1 MGDTG
6 GNSMTEDVNAAFNS
20 GDMTWVMVAACMV
33 WLMVP
38 GIGIFYAGLARKKH
52 AITLVWEGFAVMAL
66 VSFEW
71 FFWGYS
77 FVFSHEA
84 GDIFGKLDNF
94 SLMKVLAAPSVGS
107 SSVPDIVFAFF
118 QGQFA
123 CVFGILV
130 LGGAHERARL
140 GPLLLYTFLI
150 QVLVYNFVAE
160 WTWNPKGWLS
170 QLGALDY
177 AGGGPVHLAS
187 GSSALAY
194 ALVCGRRKDPAS
206 ANTTPQYK
214 PGSMLLVALGTL
226 FLWFGWFGFNGGSAG
241 NATIRAWYSIF
252 NTNLAASV
260 GALVWML
267 MDYVKVR
274 KWSMVGICSGAVAG
288 LVGITPAA
296 GFVPVYTAVAIGAIT
311 AAAANLGGYVKYW
324 IRIDDGLDV
333 FSIHG
338 IGGAVG
344 SICTS
349 LFAADYIARLDGS
362 TEIPGGWMSHHY
374 VQLPYQ
380 LAAIGSIFGWAFTV
394 SALILLLM
402 QYTPFVNR
410 YLHIRMS
417 EEDELRGSDMAQ
429 LAEYGMLYEI
439 KSHAGN
445 QEGLFAMGTHD
456 PNSPMD
462 DTYNYR
468 EASSDHSTPPT
479 SKSEVPKPETHENA
493 LRPEVSP
500 VTVSE
505 GPVHPYAE

>member
-1 MGDTG
+1 MANTG
-6 GNSMTEDVNAAFNS
+6 GDSLTTDINAPYNT

-33 WLMVP
+33 WVMVP
-38 GIGIFYAGLARKKH
+38 GIGLFYAGLARKKH

-84 GDIFGKLDNF
+84 GLIYGKLDNF
-94 SLMKVLAAPSVGS
+94 AFMKVLAYPSVGS
-107 SSVPDIVFAFF
+107 ANVPDIVFGFF

-140 GPLLLYTFLI
+140 GPLLVYTFVI
-150 QVLVYNFVAE
+150 QVLVYDFVAE
-160 WTWNPKGWLS
+160 WTWNSAGWLA

-187 GSSALAY
+187 GTSALAY
-194 ALVCGRRKDPAS
+194 ALICGRRRDPAS
-206 ANTTPQYK
+206 QDVTPHYK

-241 NATIRAWYSIF
+241 NATIRSWYSIM
-252 NTNLAASV
+252 NTNLAAST
-260 GALVWML
+260 GALVWL
-267 MDYVKVR
+267 FMDYVKVR
-274 KWSMVGICSGAVAG
+274 KWSTVGMCSGAVAG

-296 GFVPVYTAVAIGAIT
+296 GFVPVYTAPAIGAIT
-311 AAAANLGGYVKYW
+311 AAAANLGGYVKYL
-324 IRIDDGLDV
+324 IKIDDGLDV

-344 SICTS
+344 SICTG
-349 LFAADYIARLDGS
+349 LFAADYVARMDGELEAS
-362 TEIPGGWMSHHY
+362 GWISHHY

-380 LAAIGSIFGWAFTV
+380 LAAIGSVFAWSFTISSLV
-394 SALILLLM
+394 LCVM
-402 QYTPFVNR
+402 QYTPFLNR

-417 EEDELRGSDMAQ
+417 EEDELAGSDMAQ

-439 KSHAGN
+439 KSTNPHV
-445 QEGLFAMGTHD
+445 QEEGIFALGTHD
-456 PNSPMD
+456 PNSPIAD
-462 DTYNYR
+462 DTYNYKD
-468 EASSDHSTPPT
+468 AAQSPSTEPKDDST
-479 SKSEVPKPETHENA
+479 SGLK
-493 LRPEVSP
+493 PEVSP
-500 VTVSE
+500 VSE
-505 GPVHPYAE
+505 RAHPYAG